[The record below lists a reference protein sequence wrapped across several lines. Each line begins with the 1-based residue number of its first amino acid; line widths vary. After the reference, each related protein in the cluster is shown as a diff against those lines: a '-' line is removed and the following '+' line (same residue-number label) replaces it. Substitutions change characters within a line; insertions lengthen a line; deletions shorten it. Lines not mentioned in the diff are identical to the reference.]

1 MNKVIIHGVEA
12 YNFGS
17 NNYSFGMEAVVFN
30 PANVTVKQI
39 KEMDGVFLHP
49 TCKPNRLEIFALL
62 GTQEQFDEFYP
73 SCVSSEMTK
82 LYYNSLN
89 HVLPEYE
96 DREAWTKINEDID
109 ALIESFVPW
118 YVWYQR
124 WEG

>member
-62 GTQEQFDEFYP
+62 GTQEQFDKFYP
-73 SCVSSEMTK
+73 SCVEAEMAK
-82 LYYNSLN
+82 LAQSKLGVPN
-89 HVLPEYE
+89 YE
-96 DREAWTKINEDID
+96 DSAAWQ
-109 ALIESFVPW
+109 SFVAFTDDLVASFIPW
-118 YVWYQR
+118 YDYAEPFKFV
-124 WEG
+124 